1 MNVLPPRVNAAWALE
16 KILTWANVKA
26 SLVWSWSRS
35 HLRKSKTKP
44 IEQDKTIFS
53 STPSWSYVNF
63 VWILLEELY
72 NYRNRLCNE
81 EWVNDVDSQWNRKK
95 FAHLSVMSKEK
106 INELNQDEALRND
119 ARWWHVLRQMHCL
132 PKAATWSIPLD
143 TGESRYKSKGLFGN
157 DAERSTMLHY
167 ASASAIYKLH
177 ANFTTCSHLP
187 VQPYKRTLFLLSPSW
202 LFLFQVIFYKWN
214 PSHRLL

>member
-1 MNVLPPRVNAAWALE
+1 MRTRYERSSAASECMGAWEDLDLS
-16 KILTWANVKA
+16 K
-26 SLVWSWSRS
+26 
-35 HLRKSKTKP
+35 RKSIVGLKLIQESPAKV
-44 IEQDKTIFS
+44 ENKADRARQDDFFFHTFVKLCKFS
-53 STPSWSYVNF
+53 SGF
-63 VWILLEELY
+63 
-72 NYRNRLCNE
+72 C
-81 EWVNDVDSQWNRKK
+81 
-95 FAHLSVMSKEK
+95 
-106 INELNQDEALRND
+106 LRNCIITEIGCVMKNGSTTSIVNEIEKNLRTYPLW
-119 ARWWHVLRQMHCL
+119 ARKRSTSWTKMKQCL